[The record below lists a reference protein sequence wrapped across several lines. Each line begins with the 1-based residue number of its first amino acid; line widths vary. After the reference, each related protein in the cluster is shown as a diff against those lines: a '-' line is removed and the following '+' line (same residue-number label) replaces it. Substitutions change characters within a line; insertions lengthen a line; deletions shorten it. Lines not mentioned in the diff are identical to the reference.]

1 MKMTRR
7 EFVRWVGF
15 LSGAGAAHVAMEA
28 LGFAPVAG
36 SYAGPPSL
44 PLDSGRGVKIVILG
58 AGIAG
63 LTAGYE
69 LRKAGYDVTILEAR
83 DRVGGRNWTIR
94 RGTRVKLNDGTEQQ
108 CEFDEGLYFNAGPA
122 RIPSHHQA
130 VLGYC
135 REFGV
140 ELQVEVNSNRSAL
153 LLNEGVNHGRPLQQR
168 QVINDTRGHV
178 SELLAK
184 AIKRGALDQEMT
196 AADKERVVEF
206 LRVYGDLSPDLFY
219 KGSTRSGYRTLP
231 GAGFDAGVPRDPVD
245 LRLLL
250 DENLWTGVMFEE
262 MFVMQA
268 TMLQPVGGMDR
279 IPAAFEK
286 RLHSQIRLGTQVREI
301 RKLPDGVRIVY
312 NGAGGATSITA
323 AFAIVTI
330 PLPVLAGI
338 ANDFSPPFRQAIANT
353 AYDNAVKIAWQ
364 SPRFW
369 ETEDRIYGGISFVNS
384 ETRLVWYPSDGFQ
397 KPNGILLGCYNT
409 GDDAKKVGALPLA
422 DQCAR
427 SQVAINHLHPG
438 HGSDLIYPV
447 AVSWQK
453 VPFSMGPWVHWPEG
467 PSAEYKLLN
476 QPDDRIYL
484 AGEHLSHVNGWQE
497 GAVLSAHRVVSE
509 ICQRVRTVMAQRS
522 HL

>member
-1 MKMTRR
+1 VRR
-7 EFVRWVGF
+7 VGIV
-15 LSGAGAAHVAMEA
+15 GGVGAAHVAMEA
-28 LGFAPVAG
+28 LGLAPVPAA
-36 SYAGPPSL
+36 YAGPPSL
-44 PLDSGRGVKIVILG
+44 APESGKGIRIVILG
-58 AGIAG
+58 AGMAG

-94 RGTRVKLNDGTEQQ
+94 RGTRVKLNQVDEQR
-108 CEFDEGLYFNAGPA
+108 CTFDDGLYFNAGPA

-153 LLNEGVNHGRPLQQR
+153 LLNERVNQGRPLQQR
-168 QVINDTRGHV
+168 QVVNDTRGHV

-206 LRVYGDLSPDLFY
+206 LRVYGDLSTDLFY
-219 KGSTRSGYRTLP
+219 KGSTRSGYSTLP
-231 GAGFDAGVPRDPVD
+231 GASFDAGVQRQPID

-250 DENLWTGVMFEE
+250 DENLWTGVLFED

-279 IPAAFEK
+279 IPAAFQK
-286 RLHSQIRLGTQVREI
+286 RLDSQIRLGAQVSEI

-312 NGAGGATSITA
+312 HDRSAGGPISISA
-323 AFAIVTI
+323 AYAIVTI
-330 PLPVLAGI
+330 PLPVLAQI
-338 ANDFSPPFRQAIANT
+338 ESDFSPPFRQAIAST
-353 AYDNAVKIAWQ
+353 KYDSAVKVAWQ

-369 ETEDRIYGGISFVNS
+369 ETGDHIYGGISFVKG
-384 ETRLVWYPSDGFQ
+384 ETRLVWYPSDSFQ
-397 KPNGILLGCYNT
+397 NPNGILLGCYNT
-409 GDDAKKVGALPLA
+409 GDDARRFGALPLA
-422 DQCAR
+422 DQAGR
-427 SQVAINHLHPG
+427 SRIAVNDLHPG
-438 HGSDLIYPV
+438 HGAGLLHPV
-447 AVSWQK
+447 AVAWQN
-453 VPFSMGPWVHWPEG
+453 VPFNLGPWVDWPDG
-467 PSAEYKLLN
+467 PSAEYNLLN
-476 QPDDRIYL
+476 QPDGRIYL

-509 ICQRVRTVMAQRS
+509 ICQRVRAAQA
-522 HL
+522 

>member
-1 MKMTRR
+1 MKISRR
-7 EFVRWVGF
+7 EFVRQIGILGGV
-15 LSGAGAAHVAMEA
+15 GAAHVAMEA
-28 LGFAPVAG
+28 LGLAPVPV

-44 PLDSGRGVKIVILG
+44 PADSGKGVKIVILG

-94 RGTRVKLNDGTEQQ
+94 RGTRVKLNDTAEQQ
-108 CEFDEGLYFNAGPA
+108 CAFDDGLYFNAGPA

-130 VLGYC
+130 ILGYC

-153 LLNEGVNHGRPLQQR
+153 LLNEDVNDGRPLQQR
-168 QVINDTRGHV
+168 QVVNDTRGHV

-184 AIKRGALDQEMT
+184 AINRGALDQEMT
-196 AADKERVVEF
+196 ATDKEQVVEF
-206 LRVYGDLSPDLFY
+206 LRIYGDLSPDLFY

-231 GAGFDAGVPRDPVD
+231 GASFDTGVPREPVD

-250 DENLWTGVMFEE
+250 DENLWAGVMFED

-279 IPAAFEK
+279 IPAAFQK
-286 RLHSQIRLGTQVREI
+286 RLNSQIRLGAEVSEI

-312 NGAGGATSITA
+312 HDRDAGRPVSITA
-323 AFAIVTI
+323 AYAIITI
-330 PLPVLAGI
+330 PLPVLARI
-338 ANDFSPPFRQAIANT
+338 DNDFSPPFKQAIAAT
-353 AYDNAVKIAWQ
+353 PYDNAVKLAWQ

-369 ETEDRIYGGISFVNS
+369 ETGDHIYGGISFVKG

-397 KPNGILLGCYNT
+397 SPSGILLGCYNT
-409 GDDAKKVGALPLA
+409 GDEARQFGALSLA
-422 DQCAR
+422 DQYGLSR
-427 SQVAINHLHPG
+427 VAVDELHPG
-438 HGSDLIYPV
+438 HGADLLYPV
-447 AVSWQK
+447 AVAWQK
-453 VPFSMGPWVHWPEG
+453 MPFNLGPWVDWPDG
-467 PSAEYKLLN
+467 SNAEYKLLN
-476 QPDDRIYL
+476 RPDDRIYL
-484 AGEHLSHVNGWQE
+484 AGEHLSHLNGWQE
-497 GAVLSAHRVVSE
+497 GAALSAHRVVSE
-509 ICQRVRTVMAQRS
+509 ICQRVRATGA
-522 HL
+522 

>member
-1 MKMTRR
+1 
-7 EFVRWVGF
+7 VRWAGILGGV
-15 LSGAGAAHVAMEA
+15 GAAHVAMEA
-28 LGFAPVAG
+28 LGLAPVPG
-36 SYAGPPSL
+36 SYAGPPLL
-44 PLDSGRGVKIVILG
+44 PQGSGKGVKIVILG

-69 LRKAGYDVTILEAR
+69 LRKAGYEVTILEAR

-94 RGTRVKLNDGTEQQ
+94 RGTRVKLNDGTEQR
-108 CEFDEGLYFNAGPA
+108 CTFDEGLYFNAGPA

-153 LLNEGVNHGRPLQQR
+153 LLNEKVNQGRPLRQR

-196 AADKERVVEF
+196 ADDKERVVEF

-219 KGSTRSGYRTLP
+219 KGSTRSGYRILP
-231 GAGFDAGVPRDPVD
+231 GAGSDEGVARDPID

-250 DENLWTGVMFEE
+250 DENLWTGVLFEDV
-262 MFVMQA
+262 FVMQA

-279 IPAAFEK
+279 IPAAFAK
-286 RLHSQIRLGTQVREI
+286 RLHSQIRLGAQVSEI
-301 RKLPDGVRIVY
+301 HKLPDGVRIVY
-312 NGAGGATSITA
+312 HSAGGSTSMTA
-323 AFAIVTI
+323 AYAIVTI
-330 PLPVLAGI
+330 PLPVLAQI
-338 ANDFSPPFRQAIANT
+338 QNNFSPPFKRAIANT

-369 ETEDRIYGGISFVNS
+369 ETEAHIYGGISFIEG
-384 ETRLVWYPSDGFQ
+384 ETRLVWYPSDSFQ

-409 GDDAKKVGALPLA
+409 GNDAQKLGALPL
-422 DQCAR
+422 DEQYAR
-427 SQVAINHLHPG
+427 SLVAINGLHPG
-438 HGSDLIYPV
+438 QGSNLLYPI
-447 AVSWQK
+447 AVPWQK

-467 PSAEYKLLN
+467 PSAEYRLLN
-476 QPDDRIYL
+476 QPDGRIYL

-497 GAVLSAHRVVSE
+497 GAMLSAHRVVSE
-509 ICQRVRTVMAQRS
+509 ICHRVHTAKA
-522 HL
+522 

>member
-1 MKMTRR
+1 MRR
-7 EFVRWVGF
+7 VGI
-15 LSGAGAAHVAMEA
+15 LGGVGAAHVAMEA
-28 LGFAPVAG
+28 LGLAPVPIA
-36 SYAGPPSL
+36 YAGPPSL
-44 PLDSGRGVKIVILG
+44 PLESGKGIKVVILG

-69 LRKAGYDVTILEAR
+69 LRKAGYEVTILEAR

-94 RGTRVKLNDGTEQQ
+94 RGTRVKLNQATDQQ
-108 CEFDEGLYFNAGPA
+108 CTFDDELYFNAGPA

-153 LLNEGVNHGRPLQQR
+153 LLNESVNQGRPLQQR

-184 AIKRGALDQEMT
+184 AIKRGALDKEMT

-219 KGSTRSGYRTLP
+219 KGSTRSGFRTLP
-231 GAGFDAGVPRDPVD
+231 GASFDVGVARDPID

-250 DENLWTGVMFEE
+250 DENLWTGVLFED

-268 TMLQPVGGMDR
+268 TMMQPVGGMDR
-279 IPAAFEK
+279 IPAAFHK
-286 RLHSQIRLGTQVREI
+286 RLQSQIRLGAQVSEI
-301 RKLPDGVRIVY
+301 RKLPDGVRIIY
-312 NGAGGATSITA
+312 HDRGAGGPTAITA
-323 AFAIVTI
+323 EYAIVTI

-338 ANDFSPPFRQAIANT
+338 ENDFSQPFSYSIANI
-353 AYDNAVKIAWQ
+353 AYDNAVKVAWQ
-364 SPRFW
+364 APRFW
-369 ETEDRIYGGISFVNS
+369 ETGDHIYGGISFVKGD
-384 ETRLVWYPSDGFQ
+384 TRLVWYPSNGFQ
-397 KPNGILLGCYNT
+397 EPNGILLGCYNT
-409 GDDAKKVGALPLA
+409 GDEAKRFGALALA
-422 DQCAR
+422 DQFSR
-427 SQVAINHLHPG
+427 LMVAVNELHPG
-438 HGSDLIYPV
+438 HGADLAHPV
-447 AVSWQK
+447 AVAWQN
-453 VPFSMGPWVHWPEG
+453 VPFNMGPWVLWPDG
-467 PSAEYKLLN
+467 PSAEYNLLN

-497 GAVLSAHRVVSE
+497 GAVLSAHHVVSE
-509 ICQRVRTVMAQRS
+509 ICQRVRMAKA
-522 HL
+522 

>member
-1 MKMTRR
+1 MKISRR
-7 EFVRWVGF
+7 EFVRWAGIVG
-15 LSGAGAAHVAMEA
+15 GAGAAHVAMEA
-28 LGFAPVAG
+28 LGLAPVPV

-44 PLDSGRGVKIVILG
+44 PFESGKGVKVVILG

-63 LTAGYE
+63 LTAAYE
-69 LRKAGYDVTILEAR
+69 LRKASYDVTILEAR

-94 RGTRVKLNDGTEQQ
+94 RGTRVKLNDGTEQL

-153 LLNEGVNHGRPLQQR
+153 LLNERVNSRPLQQR

-184 AIKRGALDQEMT
+184 AIKHGALDQEMT
-196 AADKERVVEF
+196 ASDKERVVEF

-219 KGSTRSGYRTLP
+219 RGSTRSGFRTLP
-231 GAGFDAGVPRDPVD
+231 GAGFDEGVARDPID

-250 DENLWTGVMFEE
+250 DENLWSGVLFED

-286 RLHSQIRLGTQVREI
+286 RLHSRIHFGAQVTEI
-301 RKLPDGVRIVY
+301 RKLPDGVEIVY
-312 NGAGGATSITA
+312 HGTGGMTSITA
-323 AFAIVTI
+323 AYAIVTI
-330 PLPVLAGI
+330 PLPVLAQI
-338 ANDFSPPFRQAIANT
+338 KNNFSPPFRQAIANT

-369 ETEDRIYGGISFVNS
+369 ETEAHIYGGISFVNG

-397 KPNGILLGCYNT
+397 SSNGILLGCYNT
-409 GDDAKKVGALPLA
+409 GDDAKKLGALPLA
-422 DQCAR
+422 DQYAR
-427 SQVAINHLHPG
+427 SRVAVNELHPG
-438 HGSDLIYPV
+438 HGSDLRYPV
-447 AVSWQK
+447 AVCWQK

-467 PSAEYKLLN
+467 PSADYKLLN

-497 GAVLSAHRVVSE
+497 GAMLSAHRVVSE
-509 ICQRVRTVMAQRS
+509 ICGRVRPTRQQRS
-522 HL
+522 QP

>member
-1 MKMTRR
+1 MKMSRR
-7 EFVRWVGF
+7 EFVHWVGF
-15 LSGAGAAHVAMEA
+15 LGGAGAAHVAMEA
-28 LGFAPVAG
+28 LGLAPVPG
-36 SYAGPPSL
+36 PYAGPPPL
-44 PLDSGRGVKIVILG
+44 PQGSGNGVKIVIVG

-69 LRKAGYDVTILEAR
+69 LQKAGYDVTILEAR

-94 RGTRVKLNDGTEQQ
+94 RGTRVILNDSTEQH
-108 CEFDEGLYFNAGPA
+108 CAFDEGLYFNAGPA

-135 REFGV
+135 REFGI

-153 LLNEGVNHGRPLQQR
+153 LLNEGVNHGQPLQQR

-219 KGSTRSGYRTLP
+219 KGSTRSGYRSLP
-231 GAGFDAGVPRDPVD
+231 GAGFDEGVRRDPID

-250 DENLWTGVMFEE
+250 DENLWTGVMFEDI
-262 MFVMQA
+262 FVMQA
-268 TMLQPVGGMDR
+268 TMLQPIGGMDR

-286 RLHSQIRLGTQVREI
+286 RLHSRIRLGARVSEI
-301 RKLPDGVRIVY
+301 RKLPNGVRIVY
-312 NGAGGATSITA
+312 QDAAGTTSISA
-323 AFAIVTI
+323 ACGIVTI
-330 PLPVLAGI
+330 PLPVLARI
-338 ANDFSPPFRQAIANT
+338 ENNFSPQFRQAIRNV

-369 ETEDRIYGGISFVNS
+369 ETEAHIYGGISFVND
-384 ETRLVWYPSDGFQ
+384 ETRLVWYPSDGFEE
-397 KPNGILLGCYNT
+397 PNGILLGCYTT
-409 GDDAKKVGALPLA
+409 GDDAKRIGELPLA
-422 DQCAR
+422 EQCIR
-427 SQVAINHLHPG
+427 SRVAVNQLHPG
-438 HGSDLIYPV
+438 HGSDLADPV

-467 PSAEYKLLN
+467 PSMEYRLLN
-476 QPDDRIYL
+476 EPDGTIYL
-484 AGEHLSHVNGWQE
+484 AGEHVSHVNGWQE
-497 GAVLSAHRVVSE
+497 GAVLSAHRVVSQ
-509 ICQRVRTVMAQRS
+509 ICRRVRAAEA
-522 HL
+522 

>member
-1 MKMTRR
+1 VWR
-7 EFVRWVGF
+7 VG
-15 LSGAGAAHVAMEA
+15 LLGGAGAAHVAMDA
-28 LGFAPVAG
+28 LGLAPVPIA
-36 SYAGPPSL
+36 YAGAPAL
-44 PLDSGRGVKIVILG
+44 PRESGKGVKVVILG

-94 RGTRVKLNDGTEQQ
+94 QGTLVKLNDGTEQR
-108 CEFDEGLYFNAGPA
+108 CAFDEDLYFNAGPA
-122 RIPSHHQA
+122 RIPSHHQTI
-130 VLGYC
+130 LGYC

-153 LLNEGVNHGRPLQQR
+153 LLNESVNHGRPLQQR

-196 AADKERVVEF
+196 ATDKERIVEF

-219 KGSTRSGYRTLP
+219 KGSTRSGYRILP
-231 GAGFDAGVPRDPVD
+231 GAGDEEGTARDPID

-250 DENLWTGVMFEE
+250 DENLWTGVLFEDV
-262 MFVMQA
+262 FVMQA

-286 RLHSQIRLGTQVREI
+286 RLQSQIRRGAQVSEI
-301 RKLPDGVRIVY
+301 RKMPQGARIVY
-312 NGAGGATSITA
+312 HSAGQSTSITA
-323 AFAIVTI
+323 DYAIVTI

-369 ETEDRIYGGISFVNS
+369 ETEARIYGGISFVNR
-384 ETRLVWYPSDGFQ
+384 ETRLVWYPSDSFQ

-409 GDDAKKVGALPLA
+409 GDDAKKLGALPLA
-422 DQCAR
+422 DQYAR
-427 SQVAINHLHPG
+427 SRAAVNDLHPG
-438 HGSDLIYPV
+438 HGSELRHPV
-447 AVSWQK
+447 AVAWQN
-453 VPFSMGPWVHWPEG
+453 VPFSLGPWVHWPEG
-467 PSAEYKLLN
+467 PSADYELLN
-476 QPDDRIYL
+476 QPDGRIYL

-497 GAVLSAHRVVSE
+497 GAMLSARRVVTE
-509 ICQRVRTVMAQRS
+509 ICQRAHATARHRS
-522 HL
+522 RL

>member
-1 MKMTRR
+1 MTISRR
-7 EFVRWVGF
+7 EFVRWAGILGGV
-15 LSGAGAAHVAMEA
+15 GAAHVAMEA
-28 LGFAPVAG
+28 LGLAPVPG
-36 SYAGPPSL
+36 SYAGPPPL
-44 PLDSGRGVKIVILG
+44 PHGSGKGVKIVILG

-94 RGTRVKLNDGTEQQ
+94 RGTRVKLNDGTEQR
-108 CEFDEGLYFNAGPA
+108 CTFDEGLYFNAGPA

-153 LLNEGVNHGRPLQQR
+153 LLNERVNHGQPLQQR

-196 AADKERVVEF
+196 ATDKERVVEF

-231 GAGFDAGVPRDPVD
+231 GAGSDEGVPRDPID

-250 DENLWTGVMFEE
+250 DENLWTGVLFEDI
-262 MFVMQA
+262 FVMQA

-286 RLHSQIRLGTQVREI
+286 RLHSQIRLGAQVSEI

-312 NGAGGATSITA
+312 HRAGESTSITA
-323 AFAIVTI
+323 AYAIVTI
-330 PLPVLAGI
+330 PLPVLARI
-338 ANDFSPPFRQAIANT
+338 QNDFSPPFRRAIANT

-369 ETEDRIYGGISFVNS
+369 ETGAHIYGGISFVNG
-384 ETRLVWYPSDGFQ
+384 ETRLVWYPSNGFQ

-409 GDDAKKVGALPLA
+409 GNDAKTIGALPL
-422 DQCAR
+422 DEQYAR
-427 SQVAINHLHPG
+427 SRVAVNELHPG
-438 HGSDLIYPV
+438 HGSDLLYPV

-467 PSAEYKLLN
+467 PSAEYRLLN

-497 GAVLSAHRVVSE
+497 GAMLSAHRVVSE
-509 ICQRVRTVMAQRS
+509 ICQRVHTAKA
-522 HL
+522 

>member
-1 MKMTRR
+1 MKISRR
-7 EFVRWVGF
+7 EFVRQVGI
-15 LSGAGAAHVAMEA
+15 LGGVGAAHVAMEA
-28 LGFAPVAG
+28 LGLAPVPD

-44 PLDSGRGVKIVILG
+44 PPESGKGIKIVILG

-69 LRKAGYDVTILEAR
+69 LRKAGFDITILEAR

-94 RGTRVKLNDGTEQQ
+94 RDTRVTLDDVAEQR
-108 CEFDEGLYFNAGPA
+108 CTFDDGLYFNAGPA

-153 LLNEGVNHGRPLQQR
+153 LLNERVNQGKPLQQR
-168 QVINDTRGHV
+168 QMVNDTRGHV

-196 AADKERVVEF
+196 AADKEQMVEF

-219 KGSTRSGYRTLP
+219 KGSSRSGFSTLP
-231 GAGFDAGVPRDPVD
+231 GASFDVGVPRDPID

-250 DENLWTGVMFEE
+250 DENLWSGVLFED

-279 IPAAFEK
+279 IPAAFQK
-286 RLHSQIRLGTQVREI
+286 RLHSRIRLGAQVSEI
-301 RKLPDGVRIVY
+301 RTLSDGVLIVY
-312 NGAGGATSITA
+312 HERGAGEPTSITA
-323 AFAIVTI
+323 AYAIVTI

-338 ANDFSPPFRQAIANT
+338 ENNFSPPFRQAIAST
-353 AYDNAVKIAWQ
+353 AYDNAVKLAWQ

-369 ETEDRIYGGISFVNS
+369 EIENHIYGGISFVKD
-384 ETRLVWYPSDGFQ
+384 ETTLVWYPSDGFQ
-397 KPNGILLGCYNT
+397 SPKGILLGCYNT
-409 GDDAKKVGALPLA
+409 GDEAKRFGSLPLA
-422 DQCAR
+422 DQFAR
-427 SQVAINHLHPG
+427 SLIVVNELHPG
-438 HGSDLIYPV
+438 HGADLLHPV
-447 AVSWQK
+447 TVAWQN
-453 VPFSMGPWVHWPEG
+453 VPFNKGPWVHWPDG

-476 QPDDRIYL
+476 QPDGRIYL

-497 GAVLSAHRVVSE
+497 GAVLSAHHVVSE
-509 ICQRVRTVMAQRS
+509 ICRRVRTARA
-522 HL
+522 

>member
-1 MKMTRR
+1 MKISRR
-7 EFVRWVGF
+7 EFVRRVGI
-15 LSGAGAAHVAMEA
+15 LGGVGAAHVAMEA
-28 LGFAPVAG
+28 LGLAPVPV

-44 PLDSGRGVKIVILG
+44 PPESGKGVKIVILG

-94 RGTRVKLNDGTEQQ
+94 RGTRVKLNHVTEQL
-108 CEFDEGLYFNAGPA
+108 CTFDDDLYFNAGPA

-153 LLNEGVNHGRPLQQR
+153 LLNEGVNKGRPLQQR

-184 AIKRGALDQEMT
+184 AIKRGALDREMT

-219 KGSTRSGYRTLP
+219 KGSTRSGFRTLP
-231 GAGFDAGVPRDPVD
+231 GASSDVGVPRDPID

-250 DENLWTGVMFEE
+250 DENLWTGVMFED

-279 IPAAFEK
+279 IPAAFQK
-286 RLHSQIRLGTQVREI
+286 RLHSRIRLGAQVSEI
-301 RKLPDGVRIVY
+301 RKLSDGVRIVY
-312 NGAGGATSITA
+312 HDPSAGGLISITA
-323 AFAIVTI
+323 AYAIVTI
-330 PLPVLAGI
+330 PLPVLARI
-338 ANDFSPPFRQAIANT
+338 ENDFSPPFRQAIAST

-369 ETEDRIYGGISFVNS
+369 ETEDHIYGGISFVKG

-397 KPNGILLGCYNT
+397 NPNGILLGCYNT
-409 GDDAKKVGALPLA
+409 GDDAKRFGALPLA
-422 DQCAR
+422 DQFGQSLIA
-427 SQVAINHLHPG
+427 VNDLHPG
-438 HGSDLIYPV
+438 HGSDLRHPV
-447 AVSWQK
+447 AVAWQN
-453 VPFSMGPWVHWPEG
+453 VPLSMGPWVHWPEG
-467 PSAEYKLLN
+467 PSAEYNLLN

-509 ICQRVRTVMAQRS
+509 ICQRVRTARA
-522 HL
+522 

>member
-1 MKMTRR
+1 MKISRR
-7 EFVRWVGF
+7 EFVRWAGILGGV
-15 LSGAGAAHVAMEA
+15 GAAHLAMEA
-28 LGFAPVAG
+28 LGVAPVLV

-44 PLDSGRGVKIVILG
+44 LPESGKGIEIVILG

-94 RGTRVKLNDGTEQQ
+94 RGTRVKLEDGTEQL
-108 CEFDEGLYFNAGPA
+108 CTFDDGLYFNAGPA

-135 REFGV
+135 RAFGV

-153 LLNEGVNHGRPLQQR
+153 LFNEQVNHGQPLQQR

-184 AIKRGALDQEMT
+184 AIERGALDQEMT
-196 AADKERVVEF
+196 ASDKERVVEF

-219 KGSTRSGYRTLP
+219 RGSTRSGYRALP
-231 GAGFDAGVPRDPVD
+231 GAGDDEGVPRDSID

-250 DENLWTGVMFEE
+250 DENLWTGVLFEDI
-262 MFVMQA
+262 FVMQA

-279 IPAAFEK
+279 IPAAFAK
-286 RLHSQIRLGTQVREI
+286 RLHSQIRLGAQVSEI

-312 NGAGGATSITA
+312 HSAGQLTAITA
-323 AFAIVTI
+323 AYAIVTI
-330 PLPVLAGI
+330 PLPVLAQI
-338 ANDFSPPFRQAIANT
+338 KNDFSPPFRQAIANT
-353 AYDNAVKIAWQ
+353 MYDNAVKLAWQ

-369 ETEDRIYGGISFVNS
+369 ETEAHIYGGISFVNS
-384 ETRLVWYPSDGFQ
+384 ETRLVWYPSDSFQ
-397 KPNGILLGCYNT
+397 NPNGILLGCYNT
-409 GDDAKKVGALPLA
+409 GDDAKKVGRLPLA
-422 DQCAR
+422 DQSAR
-427 SQVAINHLHPG
+427 SRIAVNDLHPG
-438 HGSDLIYPV
+438 HGAELLHPV
-447 AVSWQK
+447 AVSWQN
-453 VPFSMGPWVHWPEG
+453 VPFSRGPWVHWPEG
-467 PSAEYKLLN
+467 PTADYKLLN

-484 AGEHLSHVNGWQE
+484 AGEHLSHINGWQE
-497 GAVLSAHRVVSE
+497 GAMLSAHRVVREISE
-509 ICQRVRTVMAQRS
+509 RVRTATTQRS

>member
-1 MKMTRR
+1 MKISRR
-7 EFVRWVGF
+7 EFVRWVGI
-15 LSGAGAAHVAMEA
+15 LGGAGAAHVAMEA
-28 LGFAPVAG
+28 LGFAPVPG
-36 SYAGPPSL
+36 SYAGPPIL
-44 PLDSGRGVKIVILG
+44 PHDFGKGVKIVILG

-69 LRKAGYDVTILEAR
+69 LRKGGYDVIILEAR

-94 RGTRVKLNDGTEQQ
+94 RGTRVTLNDRTEQR
-108 CEFDEGLYFNAGPA
+108 CAFDEGLYFNAGPA

-153 LLNEGVNHGRPLQQR
+153 LLNEAVNHGRPLEQR

-184 AIKRGALDQEMT
+184 AVKRGALDQEMT

-219 KGSTRSGYRTLP
+219 KGSSRSGFRTLP
-231 GAGFDAGVPRDPVD
+231 GAGFDAGVPRDPID

-250 DENLWTGVMFEE
+250 DENLWSGILFED

-286 RLHSQIRLGTQVREI
+286 RLHSQIRLGARVSEI
-301 RKLPDGVRIVY
+301 RKLRDGVRIVY
-312 NGAGGATSITA
+312 HSGGRATSITA
-323 AFAIVTI
+323 AYAIVTI

-338 ANDFSPPFRQAIANT
+338 DNDFSPAFRQAIAST

-369 ETEDRIYGGISFVNS
+369 ETEARIYGGISFVNG
-384 ETRLVWYPSDGFQ
+384 ETRLVWYPSDDFQ
-397 KPNGILLGCYNT
+397 TPNGILLGCYNT
-409 GDDAKKVGALPLA
+409 GDEAKKIGALPLVEQY
-422 DQCAR
+422 DR
-427 SQVAINHLHPG
+427 SRVAVNDLHPG
-438 HGSDLIYPV
+438 HGADLRNPV
-447 AVSWQK
+447 AVAWQK
-453 VPFSMGPWVHWPEG
+453 VPFSMGPWVHWPE
-467 PSAEYKLLN
+467 ARTTEYRLLN
-476 QPDDRIYL
+476 QPDGRIYL

-497 GAVLSAHRVVSE
+497 GAMLSAHRVVSE
-509 ICQRVRTVMAQRS
+509 ICQRVRAVEAS
-522 HL
+522 

>member
-1 MKMTRR
+1 MNISRR

-15 LSGAGAAHVAMEA
+15 LGGAGAAHVAMEA
-28 LGFAPVAG
+28 LGLAPVPG
-36 SYAGPPSL
+36 PYAGPPPL
-44 PLDSGRGVKIVILG
+44 PQGSGNGVKIVILG

-63 LTAGYE
+63 LTAAYE
-69 LRKAGYDVTILEAR
+69 LHKAGYDITILEAR

-94 RGTRVKLNDGTEQQ
+94 RGTRVKLNDGTEQR
-108 CEFDEGLYFNAGPA
+108 CTFDEGLYFNAGPA

-130 VLGYC
+130 LLGYC

-184 AIKRGALDQEMT
+184 AINRGALDQEMT

-219 KGSTRSGYRTLP
+219 KGSTRAGFRTLP
-231 GAGFDAGVPRDPVD
+231 GAGFDAGVPRDPIA

-250 DENLWTGVMFEE
+250 DENLWTAVMFEDI
-262 MFVMQA
+262 FVMQA

-286 RLHSQIRLGTQVREI
+286 RLHSQIRLGAQVREI

-312 NGAGGATSITA
+312 DGPGGATSITA
-323 AFAIVTI
+323 AYAIVTI

-338 ANDFSPPFRQAIANT
+338 ENDFSPPFRQAIANT

-369 ETEDRIYGGISFVNS
+369 ETEARIYGGISFINRD
-384 ETRLVWYPSDGFQ
+384 TRLVWYPSHGFQ
-397 KPNGILLGCYNT
+397 EPNGILLGCYNT
-409 GDDAKKVGALPLA
+409 GDDAKKIAALPLA
-422 DQCAR
+422 DQCAHSR
-427 SQVAINHLHPG
+427 AAVNDLHPG
-438 HGSDLIYPV
+438 HGPDLLNPV

-453 VPFSMGPWVHWPEG
+453 VPFSMGPWVHWPEA
-467 PSAEYKLLN
+467 PSVEYRLLN
-476 QPDDRIYL
+476 QPDGPIYL

-497 GAVLSAHRVVSE
+497 GAILSAHRVVSE
-509 ICQRVRTVMAQRS
+509 ICQRVRTGGS
-522 HL
+522 LI